1 LANFVKPRST
11 PKVRMKARIR
21 EYLREDVGSGDI
33 TSELVIPQ
41 DQMARGKVMCK
52 EDCVVAGLEEASM
65 VFEELG
71 ARTVRT
77 SEDGSE
83 VRKGT
88 VVLEVVGPARAV
100 LAGERLALNF
110 IMRMSGIATLVS
122 GLVKKAREVNPE
134 VRVAATRKTTP
145 GFRDFEKKAVML
157 GGGDPHRSG
166 LYDAVLIKD
175 NHIRIAGG
183 IGEALRRARK
193 GSFTK
198 KVEIEVETPE
208 DARLAVQEGADIV
221 MLDNFGPEKVKSV
234 AAELRSINPEVLIE
248 ASGGIRPEDV
258 ERYAEGADIISL
270 GWLTHSVRSM
280 DFSMEIEQIPARGV

>member
-1 LANFVKPRST
+1 MR
-11 PKVRMKARIR
+11 ARII
-21 EYLREDVGSGDI
+21 EYLKEDVGSGDI
-33 TSELVIPQ
+33 TSELVILQ
-41 DQMARGKVMCK
+41 DQMARGKIICK
-52 EDCVVAGLEEASM
+52 EDCVVAGLEEAAI

-71 ARTVRT
+71 AKTVRT
-77 SEDGSE
+77 AKDGSDA
-83 VRKGT
+83 RNGA

-122 GLVKKAREVNPE
+122 GLMKKAREVNPG

-145 GFRDFEKKAVML
+145 GFRVFEKKAVML

-198 KVEIEVETPE
+198 KIEIEVETPE
-208 DARLAVQEGADIV
+208 DARVAVQEGADIV

-234 AAELRSINPEVLIE
+234 AAELRGINPEVLIE

-258 ERYAEGADIISL
+258 HRYAEGADIISL
-270 GWLTHSVRSM
+270 GWLTHSVRSI
-280 DFSMEIEQIPARGV
+280 DFSMDVEQIPTRGV

>member
-1 LANFVKPRST
+1 MRS
-11 PKVRMKARIR
+11 RIQ
-21 EYLREDVGSGDI
+21 EYLKEDVGSGDI
-33 TSELVIPQ
+33 TSELVVPE
-41 DQMARGKVMCK
+41 DRMARGNILCK
-52 EDCVVAGLEEASM
+52 EDCVVAGLEEAAM

-71 ARTVRT
+71 VKIVKAAG
-77 SEDGSE
+77 DGSE

-110 IMRMSGIATLVS
+110 IMRMSGIATLVN
-122 GLVKKAREVNPE
+122 GLMKKAREVNPG

-157 GGGDPHRSG
+157 GGGHPHRSG

-175 NHIRIAGG
+175 NHIRMAGG
-183 IGEALRRARK
+183 VAEALRRAKK
-193 GSFTK
+193 GGSTK

-208 DARLAVQEGADIV
+208 DALTAVQEGADII

-234 AAELRSINPEVLIE
+234 AAELRNINPEVQIE

-270 GWLTHSVRSM
+270 GWLTHSVRSI
-280 DFSMEIEQIPARGV
+280 DFSMDIEQIPARGV